1 MVLEQLRLYQ
11 LKHHTVAFWLGILG
25 LVFYATT
32 PAILPHNP
40 EMRQPELL
48 PVYTLMMGFGMT
60 LKGNTT
66 VETGGVTVES
76 GAANDED

>member
-1 MVLEQLRLYQ
+1 MLDSLKQYQ
-11 LKHHTVAFWLGILG
+11 LKHHTVVFWLGILG
-25 LVFYATT
+25 LMFYALT
-32 PAILPHNP
+32 PALLPHNP

-66 VETGGVTVES
+66 VESGGVTVET
-76 GAANDED
+76 GAANDDD